1 MQDIKIGDLVY
12 RENRSK
18 FITRHNNEIWIA
30 TDICS
35 CDGKVRIVSIHNQDT
50 VLTCNPHM
58 LIKIDTE
65 EV

>member
-35 CDGKVRIVSIHNQDT
+35 CDGKVRIMSIHDHDV
-50 VLTCNPHM
+50 VLASPPHM
-58 LIKIDTE
+58 LMKIDMDKN
-65 EV
+65 